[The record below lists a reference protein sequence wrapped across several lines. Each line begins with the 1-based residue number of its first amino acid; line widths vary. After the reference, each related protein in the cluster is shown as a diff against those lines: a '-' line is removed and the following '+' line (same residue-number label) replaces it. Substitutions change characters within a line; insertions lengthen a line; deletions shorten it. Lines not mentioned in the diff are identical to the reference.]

1 MATFDNTPA
10 SPNSVTTV
18 NFTTGA
24 AGQNTVPL
32 SPLSNNAADSE
43 TVPVPN
49 FTTGSANVET
59 VPGATL
65 TSDDA
70 DANTVTTP
78 NFTASGATVETVPS
92 GSFDNTLANV
102 ETVPEATLT
111 SNNAD
116 ANTVTTPNFT
126 ASGATAETVPSGSFD
141 NTAAT
146 QIVYAG
152 EVAPY
157 DGGTPPDILT
167 EVNHTVSLS
176 SGTHYGVNCTSRAA
190 SIQVNLPD
198 PPSAGQIVEVR
209 DVSGQANTYNIT
221 VNPGTKPIDGST
233 NDIVLNRDYV
243 VLQVVYV
250 SSENTWKV
258 I

>member
-65 TSDDA
+65 TSDD
-70 DANTVTTP
+70 
-78 NFTASGATVETVPS
+78 
-92 GSFDNTLANV
+92 
-102 ETVPEATLT
+102 
-111 SNNAD
+111 AD